1 MCFLLIAA
9 VEVSFSF
16 FFIICCTKMLG
27 KTFTSHHSQNR
38 LQLLSPDSTKLR
50 KNEQQ
55 NQLIENIFSREFSNF
70 IYKIRRFIALFIFN
84 FCARIP
90 IEIVYDFNSSTKSIP
105 NAVSAIL
112 IVFVC
117 WTCNHLFTF
126 SVHGGHRW
134 FQIDSTSIWCE
145 VPVIRFPF
153 HHEILFKEMP
163 STTITTPISSRA
175 TRGDGNENQNKSTKS
190 RWRSTCQ

>member
-1 MCFLLIAA
+1 
-9 VEVSFSF
+9 
-16 FFIICCTKMLG
+16 MLG
-27 KTFTSHHSQNR
+27 KTFTSNHSQNL
-38 LQLLSPDSTKLR
+38 LQLLSPDSTNWE

-70 IYKIRRFIALFIFN
+70 IYKIRRFIALFIFD

-90 IEIVYDFNSSTKSIP
+90 IEIVFDFNSSTKSIP
-105 NAVSAIL
+105 NAVLAIL
-112 IVFVC
+112 IVFVR

-134 FQIDSTSIWCE
+134 FRIDSTSIWCE

-153 HHEILFKEMP
+153 HHICVHEILFKEMP
-163 STTITTPISSRA
+163 STATTTPISSRA

-190 RWRSTCQ
+190 RWRSTCQKKCE